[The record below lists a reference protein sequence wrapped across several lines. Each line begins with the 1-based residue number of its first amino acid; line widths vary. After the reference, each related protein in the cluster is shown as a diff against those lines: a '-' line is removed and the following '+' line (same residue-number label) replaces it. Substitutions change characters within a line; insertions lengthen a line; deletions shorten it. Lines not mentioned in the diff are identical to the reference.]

1 MIVWVRNL
9 GKGSVG
15 QFFLFYMASTEVT
28 SRNSADGWSGAS
40 KLFTQISGV
49 FVGISGRRHSRV
61 PLLLYVVS
69 GPFPVVS
76 SAEYPDF
83 LT

>member
-9 GKGSVG
+9 GRGSAG
-15 QFFLFYMASTEVT
+15 QFFCSTWHQLRSAVGTQLMAGLEHP
-28 SRNSADGWSGAS
+28 

-61 PLLLYVVS
+61 PLLYVVS
-69 GPFPVVS
+69 GPFHVVS
-76 SAEYPDF
+76 SAE
-83 LT
+83 